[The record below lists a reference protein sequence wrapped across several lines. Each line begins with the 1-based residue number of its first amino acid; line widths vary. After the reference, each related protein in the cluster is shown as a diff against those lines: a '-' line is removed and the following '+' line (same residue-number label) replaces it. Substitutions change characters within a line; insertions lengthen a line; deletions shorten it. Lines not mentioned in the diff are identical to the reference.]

1 MTVTVPA
8 DAPQEALLRRV
19 IAYFAVN
26 GVGDTSL
33 RTLAAEI
40 GTSHRML
47 LYHFGS
53 REGLLTAM
61 VEAVWRGQQELFD
74 SLLREA
80 VDDPYDG
87 AWRFWQRLADD
98 RAFAPL
104 FFEMAAAAMQGHAW
118 ASALRTW
125 ITIWTDRLGSFFEEV
140 GNPPEQARTQ
150 ARMALAMTR
159 GVLFELALT
168 GDRATADATMAAF
181 LDSTRPTS
189 RAGDAPQRR

>member
-8 DAPQEALLRRV
+8 GGPQEALLRRV
-19 IAYFAVN
+19 IAYFAAN

-47 LYHFGS
+47 IYHFGS

-61 VEAVWRGQQELFD
+61 VEAVWRDQQELLD

-80 VDDPYDG
+80 ADDPYDG
-87 AWRFWQRLADD
+87 AWRFWLRLADD

-104 FFEMAAAAMQGHAW
+104 FFEMSAAAMQGHAW

-125 ITIWTDRLGSFFEEV
+125 ITFWTDRLGWFFEEV
-140 GNPPEQARTQ
+140 GHPTAQARIQ
-150 ARMALAMTR
+150 ARMAMAMTR

-181 LDSTRPTS
+181 LQSTRPIS
-189 RAGDAPQRR
+189 RAG

>member
-1 MTVTVPA
+1 MTVTEPA
-8 DAPQEALLRRV
+8 SGPQEALLRRV
-19 IAYFAVN
+19 IGWFAAN

-33 RTLAAEI
+33 RALAAEI

-47 LYHFGS
+47 IYHFGS

-61 VEAVWRGQQELFD
+61 VDAVWRDQQQLFE

-80 VDDPYDG
+80 ADDPYDG
-87 AWRFWQRLADD
+87 AWRFWSRLADD

-118 ASALRTW
+118 ASSLRTW
-125 ITIWTDRLGSFFEEV
+125 VVVWTDRLARFFEDV
-140 GNPPEQARTQ
+140 GHPAARAQAQ
-150 ARMALAMTR
+150 ARMAMAMSR

-168 GDRATADATMAAF
+168 GDRAAADATMAAF
-181 LDSTRPTS
+181 LDSTRPP
-189 RAGDAPQRR
+189 RPAA

>member
-80 VDDPYDG
+80 VHDPYDG